1 MSTDGQDRRG
11 WAKDLVKKKL
21 FLDPPARARWL
32 KIFTLNPKA
41 IPLCAGWLGLGVK
54 GLNFISTNSDTAT
67 KCNKKKLTQLIRAPS
82 TFPHRHP
89 QKIVAAYSS
98 LVLLIA
104 SCTKCNN
111 ISGVNNYVMIF
122 NPTNVY
128 SIFCSATCFNL
139 TVDYHQAL
147 QIVYNIKGIHKN
159 CFIWIEIWLLQ
170 RVYQVSV
177 QVWFT

>member
-1 MSTDGQDRRG
+1 MARTAESGLRT
-11 WAKDLVKKKL
+11 WWKKKL
-21 FLDPPARARWL
+21 FLDPPPARTRWL

-54 GLNFISTNSDTAT
+54 GLTFISTNCDPAT
-67 KCNKKKLTQLIRAPS
+67 KKKKKKLTQLIRDPI

-89 QKIVAAYSS
+89 RKIVAAYSP

-104 SCTKCNN
+104 SCTKCKN
-111 ISGVNNYVMIF
+111 ISGINNYVMIF

-139 TVDYHQAL
+139 TVGYHQAL
-147 QIVYNIKGIHKN
+147 QTVYNIKGIHKN
-159 CFIWIEIWLLQ
+159 FLIWIEISLLQ